1 MLGGAPDLNFISRE
15 EGTKMCEQPL
25 YVSRR
30 LFRNL
35 GQQYRIYADRVE
47 LGSFLGKKILPA
59 DGILDVE
66 VRPPVVIGDLLRGKG
81 FARSLPLKLDLADFF
96 RHVAVHR
103 KSGWIKHICITPDDP
118 NEFVEICKSIMKRQ
132 D

>member
-1 MLGGAPDLNFISRE
+1 MMMD
-15 EGTKMCEQPL
+15 EQPL

-35 GQQYRIYADRVE
+35 WQQYRIYVDRIE
-47 LGSFLGKKILPA
+47 LRSCVGKKIIPV
-59 DGILDVE
+59 DDVLDVE
-66 VRPPVVIGDLLRGKG
+66 VRPPVVIGDLLRGRG

-118 NEFVEICKSIMKRQ
+118 DRFVGICRSITNKQ
-132 D
+132 E